1 MLVALLVAALLAQDP
16 RPIPA
21 AGPQQF
27 PVGEVAELRGAW
39 RFARGDS
46 AMWARPGWPDGD
58 WQLVAVPGRWPEQGG
73 ARYRGYAWYH
83 LHYQLDSTATE
94 PLAVR
99 FSSVATV
106 FEVFADG
113 KRLGGMG
120 QFPPRYRARTNV
132 AVNLVLPAVA
142 ATRGEH
148 VLAVRVYS
156 DEGVGGIVAPVL
168 AGPLEGLTAR
178 ENRSSFLLLATAL
191 LLIGVAVNL
200 LFFWGRRPEAAEHL
214 YLFAHIGALG
224 LVFVIWVPPMRASLS
239 PAVDFYRLY
248 LFFAGAAAAFL
259 CFAFRRLFDLDQSR
273 LATAL
278 GIVFLAGGV
287 MGLVAP
293 GWGELHALG
302 TYVFGP
308 LLLLGSAAVILMA
321 IQQLR
326 RGTDHAKVVLWG
338 MAIFAVTL
346 GHDVVRE
353 WSGVTGLG
361 LPWVFAGAVAFVLSV
376 AFVTTRK
383 IVETATIALYDRLT
397 GLYRREV
404 VLDALKREI
413 RRAARTGEPLA
424 LIMMDLDHFKAVND
438 SLGHQ
443 AGDRVLA
450 EVGRRLA
457 EAGRAV
463 DWLGR
468 YGGEEFL
475 GILTGS
481 DANGARQAAERFRSA
496 VAALPI
502 DAGRAPRPV
511 TISAGIAAY
520 DGGPEWPTVETL
532 VGAADAA
539 LYRAKEGG
547 RNQVHT

>member
-1 MLVALLVAALLAQDP
+1 
-16 RPIPA
+16 
-21 AGPQQF
+21 
-27 PVGEVAELRGAW
+27 
-39 RFARGDS
+39 
-46 AMWARPGWPDGD
+46 MWARPGWPDGD
-58 WQLVAVPGRWPEQGG
+58 WLLVAVPGRWPEQGG

-99 FSSVATV
+99 LTSVAAAY
-106 FEVFADG
+106 EVFADG
-113 KRLGGMG
+113 KRFGGVG
-120 QFPPRYRARTNV
+120 EFPPHYRARTNV
-132 AVNLVLPAVA
+132 GVNFVLPAVA

-156 DEGVGGIVAPVL
+156 NERVGGIVAPVL
-168 AGPLEGLTAR
+168 AGPLDALATR
-178 ENRSSFLLLATAL
+178 ENRISFVLLATAL

-224 LVFVIWVPPMRASLS
+224 LLFIIWVPPMRASLS
-239 PAVDFYRLY
+239 AALDFYRLY
-248 LFFAGAAAAFL
+248 LFFGGAAAAFL

-278 GIVFLAGGV
+278 GLVFLAVGIA
-287 MGLVAP
+287 GLVAP

-302 TYVFGP
+302 THLFSP
-308 LLLLGSAAVILMA
+308 LLLIGCAAVIVLA
-321 IQQLR
+321 AQQLR
-326 RGTDHAKVVLWG
+326 RGTEHARVVLWG
-338 MAIFAVTL
+338 IGIFSVTL

-353 WSGVTGLG
+353 WSGIAGLG
-361 LPWVFAGAVAFVLSV
+361 LPWVFAGAVALVFSV

-413 RRAARTGEPLA
+413 RRAARTREPLA
-424 LIMMDLDHFKAVND
+424 LIMLDLDHFKAVND

-475 GILTGS
+475 GILAGS
-481 DANGARQAAERFRSA
+481 DADGARQAAERFRSA

-502 DAGRAPRPV
+502 DVGRAPRAV

-520 DGGPEWPTVETL
+520 DGGAEWPTVETL

-547 RNQVHT
+547 RNQVRT